1 MTPVPELNPRNL
13 REKIKPLMGK
23 KVMIGTAD
31 WHYVC
36 GILEKIEGDQVT
48 VMVLGKPVLISAA
61 NVATIKEAPSLQVEY
76 VK

>member
-1 MTPVPELNPRNL
+1 MAELNPRVL
-13 REKIKPLMGK
+13 RDKIKPLMGK

-36 GILEKIEGDQVT
+36 GVLDRVEGDHVV
-48 VMVLGKPVLISAA
+48 VMVQGKPVVIGAA
-61 NVATIKEAPSLQVEY
+61 NVATIKEAPSMQVEY

>member
-1 MTPVPELNPRNL
+1 VAELNPRTL

-36 GILEKIEGDQVT
+36 GILEKVEGDQVT
-48 VMVLGKPVLISAA
+48 VLVVGKPVRISAA
-61 NVATIKEAPSLQVEY
+61 NVATIKEAPPLQAEY

>member
-1 MTPVPELNPRNL
+1 MAELNPRVL
-13 REKIKPLMGK
+13 RDKIKPLLGK

-36 GILEKIEGDQVT
+36 GILDKVEGDQVT
-48 VMVLGKPVLISAA
+48 VMVLGKPVLIGSA
-61 NVATIKEAPSLQVEY
+61 NVATIKEAPPHQVEY

>member
-1 MTPVPELNPRNL
+1 VPELNPRNL
-13 REKIKPLMGK
+13 REKVKPLMGK

-48 VMVLGKPVLISAA
+48 VTVLGKPVRISAS
-61 NVATIKEAPSLQVEY
+61 NVATIKEAPSLQIEY
-76 VK
+76 IK